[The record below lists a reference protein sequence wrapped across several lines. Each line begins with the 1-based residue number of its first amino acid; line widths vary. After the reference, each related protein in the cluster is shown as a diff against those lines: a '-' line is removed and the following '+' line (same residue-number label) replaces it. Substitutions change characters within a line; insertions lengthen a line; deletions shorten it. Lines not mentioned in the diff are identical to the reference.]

1 MAASKTPSSKASKRK
16 RALVISVIVILILG
30 VLAIGAYF
38 VKQLIDSKYFFC
50 TSSVTFIPIEKACDG
65 VKDCSRGE
73 DETSCVSHFKANTTF
88 PVRLATAQHVLQ
100 VYRSSLGWRSV
111 CSDDWT
117 EQHTQTACTQ
127 LGYTYKPRSTSIPV
141 TTLSSSLKVG
151 PFAAVKPGTTA
162 TLIHQATVDLS
173 VCKSGSV
180 VSLSCSDCGV
190 VGIQDRIVGGA
201 DAYIET
207 WPWQVSLQEAGQ
219 HTCGGS
225 LVSPRWVVTAAHCFS
240 GSRKALTHWRVVSG
254 RTYLT
259 LTGGSYVDKIIVNGD
274 YNAASNDYDIALMR
288 LSSPITVGEY
298 QRPVCLPPDAF
309 NLAAGSSMAVTGWG
323 SLHEDGK
330 VSSSLQMAEVPLI
343 DRATCSSSTEYGNM
357 ITPRMICAGFPQG
370 GVDACQGDSGG
381 PLVYLTSS
389 KWNLVGVVSWGV
401 GCARKEKPG
410 VYSNVESMLNWIY
423 TVIEKNP

>member
-1 MAASKTPSSKASKRK
+1 M
-16 RALVISVIVILILG
+16 IQN
-30 VLAIGAYF
+30 YNN
-38 VKQLIDSKYFFC
+38 LIDSKYFFC

-73 DETSCVSHFKANTTF
+73 DETSCLEKNNSSFLPFLLA
-88 PVRLATAQHVLQ
+88 VRLATAQHVLQ

-117 EQHTQTACTQ
+117 EQHTQTALR
-127 LGYTYKPRSTSIPV
+127 LGKH
-141 TTLSSSLKVG
+141 L
-151 PFAAVKPGTTA
+151 
-162 TLIHQATVDLS
+162 TVCCIWLCGHLWYMCKSKCLMIFFFFCSNSS

-180 VSLSCSDCGV
+180 VSLSCSGKFL

-240 GSRKALTHWRVVSG
+240 GRKALTHWRVVSG

-288 LSSPITVGEY
+288 LSSPITMVRSLNTTSHHQQPPHHE
-298 QRPVCLPPDAF
+298 QENTASLKLP
-309 NLAAGSSMAVTGWG
+309 L
-323 SLHEDGK
+323 SLKYCFFVLPSGK

-423 TVIEKNP
+423 TVIEVPHRKSFSI

>member
-117 EQHTQTACTQ
+117 EQHTQTALR
-127 LGYTYKPRSTSIPV
+127 LGKH
-141 TTLSSSLKVG
+141 L
-151 PFAAVKPGTTA
+151 
-162 TLIHQATVDLS
+162 TVCCIWLCGHLWYMCKSKCLMIFFFFCSNSS

-410 VYSNVESMLNWIY
+410 VYSNVESMGQAFLCTY
-423 TVIEKNP
+423 R